1 MQSYRGIRP
10 PKDILPKSLS
20 RLAPRAPRPFE
31 FSDFGPS
38 SGALLRSKNAKNTV
52 ILVV

>member
-1 MQSYRGIRP
+1 MRSYRGIRP
-10 PKDILPKSLS
+10 PKGLLPKSLS
-20 RLAPRAPRPFE
+20 QLAPRAPRPFE

>member
-1 MQSYRGIRP
+1 MRSYRGIRT
-10 PKDILPKSLS
+10 PKGLLPKSLS
-20 RLAPRAPRPFE
+20 QLAPRAPRPFE

>member
-1 MQSYRGIRP
+1 MQSYRGIP
-10 PKDILPKSLS
+10 APKGLLPKSLS
-20 RLAPRAPRPFE
+20 QLAPRAPRPFE